1 MSIGR
6 RQVRLED
13 EGAWIFNRMVAAYE
27 ARPPYPLAL
36 LQTLVELAG
45 PPPAKVADIGA
56 GLGHLALPLAER
68 GLEVTALE
76 PATAMLQRLNEL
88 IEERAL
94 PVTTVHGMAEAMPF
108 ADRCFDLVLVS
119 DVVHFLDSERAA
131 QELAR
136 VLSPKGAVALVTCEF
151 TPTPFM
157 QAVVKVMEEAA
168 PRRPREVS
176 NALTE
181 LLAVSNVRD
190 VKTQTFSDETPVD
203 RETLERILCSI
214 SFIGPAMNAER
225 YAAFR
230 ERIHAISHPAVWA
243 RTFTLHAGRRGGRA

>member
-6 RQVRLED
+6 RQVRLDD
-13 EGAWIFNRMVAAYE
+13 ESAWIFNRMVEAYE
-27 ARPPYPLAL
+27 ARPAYPLAL
-36 LQTLVELAG
+36 VDALAELA
-45 PPPAKVADIGA
+45 AASHAAIADIGA

-68 GLEVTALE
+68 NFKVTALE

-88 IEERAL
+88 TTERAL
-94 PVTTVHGMAEAMPF
+94 PLTTVHGMAEAMPF
-108 ADRCFDLVLVS
+108 AVRSFDLVIVS
-119 DVVHFLDSERAA
+119 DAVHFLDSERAA
-131 QELAR
+131 QEVAR
-136 VLSPKGAVALVTCEF
+136 VLAPKGAVALVTCEF

-157 QAVVKVMEEAA
+157 QAVVQVMEQAA

-176 NALTE
+176 SALTE

-190 VKTQTFSDETPVD
+190 VKVQTFSDETPVD

-230 ERIHAISHPAVWA
+230 ERIHAIPHPAVWA
-243 RTFTLHAGRRGGRA
+243 RTFTLRAGRRAGRA